1 MIIYLPTSG
10 TPECRSTHTYVFYI
24 YAIPMTSYLQGHLK
38 KVNIQCKRILVLK
51 GRIIII
57 MLVKH
62 TFFFDKI
69 KLKATNRFNVDLG
82 DMGVVWKSPCVSI
95 FYDLDMAV
103 PLSSK
108 HKIKHLCV

>member
-1 MIIYLPTSG
+1 MQKDFG
-10 TPECRSTHTYVFYI
+10 VKGQANNNNACKTY
-24 YAIPMTSYLQGHLK
+24 
-38 KVNIQCKRILVLK
+38 IL
-51 GRIIII
+51 
-57 MLVKH
+57 
-62 TFFFDKI
+62 FDEI

-82 DMGVVWKSPCVSI
+82 DMDVVWKSPCVSI

>member
-1 MIIYLPTSG
+1 MQKDFGVKGQDTNNNNA
-10 TPECRSTHTYVFYI
+10 CKTY
-24 YAIPMTSYLQGHLK
+24 
-38 KVNIQCKRILVLK
+38 IL
-51 GRIIII
+51 
-57 MLVKH
+57 
-62 TFFFDKI
+62 FNKI